1 MGAVEQFMRRGI
13 RLELADG
20 DNVRAIGTL
29 NESLRAAIKTQKA
42 QIIGELNWREF
53 EALLA
58 IVAPAYNTPAHEYAE
73 MREAARRDLPAA
85 IHAYRDMAKDQLDSL
100 KNNQRKSSVCGKG

>member
-1 MGAVEQFMRRGI
+1 MGAVEQFLRRGI

-29 NESLRAAIKTQKA
+29 NDSLRAAIKIQKA
-42 QIIGELNWREF
+42 QIIDELHWREF

-58 IVAPAYNTPAHEYAE
+58 IVAPAYNTALHELVEIRAAAAH
-73 MREAARRDLPAA
+73 DLAAA
-85 IHAYRDMAKDQLDSL
+85 ISAFRIMATQI
-100 KNNQRKSSVCGKG
+100 KGI

>member
-1 MGAVEQFMRRGI
+1 MGAVDQFTRRGI

-29 NESLRAAIKTQKA
+29 NDSLRSAIKTQKA
-42 QIIGELNWREF
+42 QIIGELQRREF
-53 EALLA
+53 EALLS

-73 MREAARRDLPAA
+73 IREAAAG
-85 IHAYRDMAKDQLDSL
+85 DMAEAIICFRSMAKQI
-100 KNNQRKSSVCGKG
+100 KGM

>member
-1 MGAVEQFMRRGI
+1 MGALEQFARRGI

-29 NESLRAAIKTQKA
+29 NDSLRTAIKTQKP
-42 QIIGELNWREF
+42 QIIGELKRREF

-58 IVAPAYNTPAHEYAE
+58 IVARAHNTPAHEIVE
-73 MREAARRDLPAA
+73 LRQLARDNIDDALSCYRIMAKQ
-85 IHAYRDMAKDQLDSL
+85 IHADT
-100 KNNQRKSSVCGKG
+100 C

>member
-1 MGAVEQFMRRGI
+1 MGALDQFTRRGI

-29 NESLRAAIKTQKA
+29 NDSLRSAIKTQKA
-42 QIIGELNWREF
+42 QIIGELQRREF
-53 EALLA
+53 ETLLA

-73 MREAARRDLPAA
+73 IRAAARDDLDCAL
-85 IHAYRDMAKDQLDSL
+85 IAYRDLARQVDA
-100 KNNQRKSSVCGKG
+100 NA